1 MKFLS
6 LCGRALAFLLLM
18 SLLTGGL
25 YTLAVTG
32 IATAAF
38 PYQAGGSIF
47 EAHGKQYAELL
58 GQPFSDPR
66 HLWGRALT
74 PDTSTFKDRN
84 GRPLLYAWP
93 SNLSPA
99 SKDYAELVRRRVER
113 LRAAHPEKAAA
124 PVPVELV
131 TGSGSGLDPHISVA
145 AAYYQAA
152 RIARNT
158 GLTEQRVRAIIDRHT
173 QGRQLGVFGEPRVNV
188 LKVNLTLDGLL

>member
-32 IATAAF
+32 IAKAAF

-66 HLWGRALT
+66 HLWGRVLT
-74 PDTSTFKDRN
+74 PDTGTFKDKD

-99 SKDYAELVRRRVER
+99 GETYAKLVRERVER
-113 LRAAHPEKAAA
+113 LRAAHPEKAGV

-145 AAYYQAA
+145 AAYYQIP
-152 RIARNT
+152 RLARNT
-158 GLTEQRVRAIIDRHT
+158 GLTEQQVKGIIDRHT

-188 LKVNLTLDGLL
+188 LKVNLALDGLL